1 MTHSNRARRRWF
13 ASLVVGVVAASTFGA
28 VGPAS
33 AATATNTK
41 LTTATSTIAQ
51 GGVAKL
57 KAVVKPVSGTV
68 QPTGTVTFKEGATTV
83 GTVPLALVDTVQTAK
98 LELTNLTVGQHT
110 FLATYNGSTNFTA
123 STSLSVTV
131 TVTAPVKSPTTTKI
145 TTSTPAPGPG
155 QDVKLKAVVKPVSG
169 TAKPTGTV
177 SFKEG
182 TAVLGTAP
190 LTLVGTIQT
199 AKLTIVG
206 GLPLGRHTI
215 TASYAGSSAFNASTS
230 ADGVIVTVAKAATV
244 STLLVK
250 QVTTTPGKSTIA
262 VTVTAQAPA
271 TGVPTGTVTFVV
283 DAQAPQV
290 FSLNTGGRAQF
301 PVTFAPGSTH
311 TVSVSYA
318 GDSRFN
324 GSTATANFTS

>member
-1 MTHSNRARRRWF
+1 VTHSNHARRRWL

-33 AATATNTK
+33 AATPSNTK
-41 LTTATSTIAQ
+41 LTTSTPTIAA
-51 GGVAKL
+51 GGTAKL
-57 KAVVKPVSGTV
+57 KAVVKPASGTV

-83 GTVPLALVDTVQTAK
+83 GTAPLVLVDTVQTAK
-98 LELTNLTVGQHT
+98 LELTTLTVGRHT
-110 FLATYNGSTNFTA
+110 FLATYSGSAAFNA

-155 QDVKLKAVVKPVSG
+155 QDVKLKAVVKPESG

-177 SFKEG
+177 TFREG
-182 TAVLGTAP
+182 QTVLGTAP

-215 TASYAGSSAFNASTS
+215 TASYAGSAAFNASTS
-230 ADGVIVTVAKAATV
+230 ADGVIVTVAKASTV
-244 STLLVK
+244 STLSVK
-250 QVTTTPGKSTIA
+250 QVTTNPGKSTIA
-262 VTVTAQAPA
+262 VAVTAQAPA
-271 TGVPTGTVTFVV
+271 TGVPTGVVTFVV
-283 DAQAPQV
+283 DAEAPQV
-290 FSLNTGGRAQF
+290 FSLNAAGKVQF

-311 TVSVSYA
+311 TVSVTYA
-318 GDSRFN
+318 GDTLFN
-324 GSTATANFTS
+324 GSTATASFIS